1 MKKCGLC
8 KSTLVSKNKGS
19 LIKCAYQGVR
29 NVSFSGNFAYVLN
42 GWPPNVIFSTH
53 KKTPKKQNH
62 KKKQHQ
68 KIKTRYHLLKFDIT
82 AKQYLHKKIAQ
93 SWRKTW
99 LSTIWQNP
107 STFRHKSAKTS
118 WEANL
123 YSFWMIS
130 YYDVIGG
137 NNIFKVNVE
146 SLEQSVKYVQS

>member
-1 MKKCGLC
+1 MPYFRRTKK
-8 KSTLVSKNKGS
+8 
-19 LIKCAYQGVR
+19 
-29 NVSFSGNFAYVLN
+29 
-42 GWPPNVIFSTH
+42 
-53 KKTPKKQNH
+53 PKKNRTTQKNNT
-62 KKKQHQ
+62 Q
-68 KIKTRYHLLKFDIT
+68 KIKTRYHLVKFDIT

-130 YYDVIGG
+130 YYDVTGG

-146 SLEQSVKYVQS
+146 SLEKSVKYVQS

>member
-19 LIKCAYQGVR
+19 LLSVR
-29 NVSFSGNFAYVLN
+29 IRGLEMLAFREILRTYLMDGPLMSYFRR
-42 GWPPNVIFSTH
+42 T
-53 KKTPKKQNH
+53 